1 MSPVGVRRF
10 TEAPRHALAAG
21 AGGVRDLWV
30 EPDACPGSQWQLQLV
45 ELRGPHGRIQLPEE
59 TNQLVVGISGAQVIV
74 QADGTRPAPLR
85 RDQALLTRAS
95 FVDFHR
101 PGIRGIG
108 LSRVLVLSSDASLP
122 AATFEATSAEGFL
135 RVSQSTLALIV
146 LRGGV
151 KVGAV
156 AAGRESAI
164 IVNANAPM
172 SAVATSA
179 QVLSFGRSSPRPD
192 GT

>member
-1 MSPVGVRRF
+1 MRPVSVRRF
-10 TEAPRHALAAG
+10 TEAPRHALAVG

-30 EPDACPGSQWQLQLV
+30 GTDDASGSPWQLQLV
-45 ELRGPHGRIQLPEE
+45 ELRGPHGRIQLPEGM
-59 TNQLVVGISGAQVIV
+59 NQLVVGVSGAQVIV
-74 QADGTRPAPLR
+74 QADSTRPAPLR

-108 LSRVLVLSSDASLP
+108 LSRVLVLSSAASVP
-122 AATFEATSAEGFL
+122 AATFEATAVDGPLQVAST
-135 RVSQSTLALIV
+135 TLALV
-146 LRGGV
+146 VMRGGV

-164 IVNANAPM
+164 IVGGDAPLNV
-172 SAVATSA
+172 VATSA
-179 QVLSFGRSSPRPD
+179 QVLSFARPSREA
-192 GT
+192 